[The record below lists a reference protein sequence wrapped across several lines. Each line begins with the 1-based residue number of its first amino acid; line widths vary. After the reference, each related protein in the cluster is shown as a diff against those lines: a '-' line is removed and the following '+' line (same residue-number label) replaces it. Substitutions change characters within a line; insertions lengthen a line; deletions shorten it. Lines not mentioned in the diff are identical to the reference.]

1 MFTGMTL
8 LADMILAVAPPS
20 HQQYDK
26 VALEL
31 RWRDSAS
38 AVSSALF
45 TDMHIIVYASYIGIH
60 CILREW
66 VNQMQRGASEY
77 LQPQMPLQHVPII
90 PANFTDG
97 RLSKNTFDP
106 GMRTNMQI
114 SASNLPSLLHSYRK
128 LSIHLQAT
136 FLFNHY
142 IEAYKIVIAWD
153 SKLTEIKESLKMSE
167 DIFSTY
173 TMEERKYILSLKK
186 GTLENMQNI
195 IYYESL
201 HQLHM

>member
-1 MFTGMTL
+1 
-8 LADMILAVAPPS
+8 
-20 HQQYDK
+20 
-26 VALEL
+26 
-31 RWRDSAS
+31 
-38 AVSSALF
+38 
-45 TDMHIIVYASYIGIH
+45 
-60 CILREW
+60 
-66 VNQMQRGASEY
+66 
-77 LQPQMPLQHVPII
+77 
-90 PANFTDG
+90 
-97 RLSKNTFDP
+97 
-106 GMRTNMQI
+106 MQI